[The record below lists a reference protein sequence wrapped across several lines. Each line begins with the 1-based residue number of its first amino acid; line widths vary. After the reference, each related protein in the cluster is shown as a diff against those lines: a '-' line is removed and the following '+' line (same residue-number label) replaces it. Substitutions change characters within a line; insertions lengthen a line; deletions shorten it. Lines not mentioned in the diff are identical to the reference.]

1 MTPLPSCVPAAI
13 YAAEQ
18 GATVIAAIGDQHGRV
33 TLTRDLLLKL
43 LEAAH
48 LHGQQRAF
56 GVWASHNTGKTE
68 AEIRAQFD
76 SEST

>member
-1 MTPLPSCVPAAI
+1 MSKPLPACVPAAI

-18 GATVIAAIGDQHGRV
+18 AATVIAALADRRGRV

-56 GVWASHNTGKTE
+56 GVWVAHGKTE